1 MPLLINLRRYRHV
14 VRAAQNPINLD
25 ERQVNAVAARVEL
38 DLRIGYAFSRF
49 STLTLQT
56 MGGDLGDK
64 TISYGKS
71 ENIFWV
77 TYPDIIQDLASFQP
91 WALL

>member
-1 MPLLINLRRYRHV
+1 MPLLIDFCRYRHV
-14 VRAAQNPINLD
+14 IRAAQNPINLD

-64 TISYGKS
+64 TISYGRVW
-71 ENIFWV
+71 NILCV
-77 TYPDIIQDLASFQP
+77 TQPDIIQDLASFQP
-91 WALL
+91 WASL

>member
-1 MPLLINLRRYRHV
+1 M

-56 MGGDLGDK
+56 MGGDLADK

-71 ENIFWV
+71 ENIFCV
-77 TYPDIIQDLASFQP
+77 TCTDIIQDLANFQP
-91 WALL
+91 WASL

>member
-1 MPLLINLRRYRHV
+1 M

-49 STLTLQT
+49 STLSLQT

-64 TISYGKS
+64 TISYGKL
-71 ENIFWV
+71 ENTLWV
-77 TYPDIIQDLASFQP
+77 TYPDTSQDLANFQL
-91 WALL
+91 WASL